1 MLADQQLHQTRCQL
15 MSSVSS
21 TAFLSSGLAK
31 EARNSWIRGSPGVC
45 HSGGMVPL
53 STLSASCDKLENV
66 IASYI
71 MPCPQGDSDAARKA
85 SRLYVKRCFSISS
98 LLMIVSQMR
107 SSGAYVLRR

>member
-1 MLADQQLHQTRCQL
+1 MVISVCISSH
-15 MSSVSS
+15 SVSS
-21 TAFLSSGLAK
+21 SGVAK
-31 EARNSWIRGSPGVC
+31 EARNSWIRGSPVC

-71 MPCPQGDSDAARKA
+71 RMPCPQGDSEAARKA

-107 SSGAYVLRR
+107 SSGAYVFRRW